1 MSTTNTSFNN
11 DTDMTKFKRTLLSKL
26 MYLSLD
32 GCLSPE
38 AFLRVGWVFQTLQ
51 SRITSIELS
60 DNFDDEFPP
69 LPESYRHAIDSD
81 NKSHLPMGGGNSII
95 SKLPE
100 DCVKEVFNHSPENP
114 IDETSNILS
123 ETDITAAETLS
134 NLSNNYYELGDD
146 YHPNPD
152 RHGRSSNYCSWNK
165 VLGCLLSNDGKATFT
180 QLLNSVQGHQKW
192 ADGSYHTGTIIDRDY
207 VSWLINTSRIR
218 LCN

>member
-11 DTDMTKFKRTLLSKL
+11 DTDMTKFKRTLLSQL

-123 ETDITAAETLS
+123 ETDITAAALVTAEISHL
-134 NLSNNYYELGDD
+134 
-146 YHPNPD
+146 PD
-152 RHGRSSNYCSWNK
+152 QSTTKSSLRSISSSIYCW
-165 VLGCLLSNDGKATFT
+165 LRLLSDISITCA
-180 QLLNSVQGHQKW
+180 L
-192 ADGSYHTGTIIDRDY
+192 
-207 VSWLINTSRIR
+207 
-218 LCN
+218 